1 MAARPGVVASG
12 HPRVCDAAADVLRA
26 GGNAFDAAVAAGFAA
41 AVAEPMFTS
50 LGGGGFLLARSC
62 EGRSTVFDFMSD
74 APGRGLD
81 GKQLEPHFEPVTV
94 HFPASDQ
101 VFNIG
106 LGSVAVPG
114 SLAGFLHVHRKLGS
128 LPLSDITA
136 PAVTLAREGIV
147 LSEHQAYVI
156 GLLEPINT
164 LTPEGSA
171 LYAPDGRSP
180 LAGER
185 LVNPDLAGFIEDLAH
200 GAEDSL
206 YSGELAR
213 RIALDMR
220 RGGGLLTEADLSAYR
235 VLEREPLAFGYRG
248 LRVLTN
254 PPPSF
259 GGSLIAVLLR
269 LLEALSGDPPAFGTP
284 EQLARL
290 GAAMQ
295 EAGALHGHTP
305 PVTDPLPDALVAA
318 CAGRARR
325 ATGGTTH
332 VSVGDARGNA
342 ASMTLSNGE
351 GSGYVAPGAGI
362 MLNNMLGE
370 DDLHPDGF
378 HASPPGLRV
387 ASMMSPSLVLRDDE
401 VALILG
407 SGGSKRI
414 RTAIPQVLCAFA
426 DHGMRVAEAVEAPR
440 AGLRPRGLGGARALL
455 AGQPLARTK
464 PLLRRRARGRH
475 PARRGR
481 RRFAPWRCR
490 PRRPLT
496 PLRPRCPVACSP
508 GHTRFRASDDPPM
521 RRGHERRRA
530 GGRGCSRVERI
541 RVTTAGTPPPAR
553 PSCVSVTS
561 WS

>member
-41 AVAEPMFTS
+41 AVVEPMFAS

-62 EGRSTVFDFMSD
+62 EGRSTVFDFFSD

-81 GKQLEPHFEPVTV
+81 GTQLEPHFEPVTV

-185 LVNPDLAGFIEDLAH
+185 LANPDLAAFIEDLA
-200 GAEDSL
+200 GGGEGSL
-206 YSGELAR
+206 YSGDLAR
-213 RIALDMR
+213 RITDDMR

-235 VLEREPLAFGYRG
+235 VLEREPLAFDYRG

-284 EQLARL
+284 EHLARL

-295 EAGALHGHTP
+295 EVGALHGRTL

-351 GSGYVAPGAGI
+351 GSGYVAPGTGI

-387 ASMMSPSLVLRDDE
+387 ASMMSPSLVLREDE

-440 AGLRPRGLGGARALL
+440 IHWDGECLQAEPGFAREAWEVLERCWRVNHWPEPNLYFGGVHAVDTLRGEGAGDSRRGGA
-455 AGQPLARTK
+455 
-464 PLLRRRARGRH
+464 
-475 PARRGR
+475 
-481 RRFAPWRCR
+481 
-490 PRRPLT
+490 
-496 PLRPRCPVACSP
+496 
-508 GHTRFRASDDPPM
+508 
-521 RRGHERRRA
+521 
-530 GGRGCSRVERI
+530 
-541 RVTTAGTPPPAR
+541 
-553 PSCVSVTS
+553 VSVVL
-561 WS
+561 